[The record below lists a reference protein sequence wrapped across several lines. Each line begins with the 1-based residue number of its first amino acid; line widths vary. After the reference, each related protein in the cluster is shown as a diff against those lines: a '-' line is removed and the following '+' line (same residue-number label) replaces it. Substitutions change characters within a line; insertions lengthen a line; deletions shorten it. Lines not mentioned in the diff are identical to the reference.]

1 MVEVVFT
8 VVDGGIMRFRPD
20 YEFGIDLCKIQVV
33 THPNEYLHN
42 GHNEIQGVNRSQE
55 SIPIKW
61 LA

>member
-8 VVDGGIMRFRPD
+8 VVDGGIPAK
-20 YEFGIDLCKIQVV
+20 EW
-33 THPNEYLHN
+33 LHN

-61 LA
+61 LD